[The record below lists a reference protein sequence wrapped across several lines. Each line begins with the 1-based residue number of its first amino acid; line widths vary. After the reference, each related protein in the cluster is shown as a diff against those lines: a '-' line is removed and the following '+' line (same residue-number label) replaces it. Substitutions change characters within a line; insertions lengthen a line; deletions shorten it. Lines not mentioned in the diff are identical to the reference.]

1 MSIKAEQKLRTHA
14 KIIDSA
20 MVLLRTRG
28 IGGASVADVMKGAGL
43 TVGGFYAHFGSKDAL
58 IEAALRRTT
67 RALRE
72 RLFTELEA
80 KPEADRALVIL
91 KRYLSAAHRD
101 APAAGCALP
110 AVVSELATS
119 RAEHRALVAGE
130 LDELVST
137 FSRHVP
143 ALAGASRRQLALGL
157 FALMYGGLALARAFA
172 GTKLS
177 DELIEACRALG
188 AATLRAAPR
197 GEARK

>member
-14 KIIDSA
+14 RILESA
-20 MVLLRTRG
+20 VGLLRSRG

-58 IEAALRRTT
+58 IEAALRRTA

-72 RLFTELEA
+72 RLFSELES
-80 KPEADRALVIL
+80 KPEADRALVIV
-91 KRYLSAAHRD
+91 KRYVSLAHRD
-101 APAAGCALP
+101 APENGCALP

-119 RAEHRALVAGE
+119 APEHRALIAEE

-137 FSRHVP
+137 FSRHLP
-143 ALAGASRRQLALGL
+143 ALAGTSRRQLALGL
-157 FALMYGGLALARAFA
+157 FALMYGGLALARALG

-177 DELIEACRALG
+177 AELIEACRALG
-188 AATLRAAPR
+188 AAVLRAPR
-197 GEARK
+197 SEAKK